1 MSFKDYFTAEN
12 KAMDNTAE
20 LRNASRSFLLQLCH
34 KSQGAGKNSPL
45 HLAPVSQESAA
56 PSFLT

>member
-12 KAMDNTAE
+12 KAMDNPAE
-20 LRNASRSFLLQLCH
+20 LGRASRGFLLQLRH
-34 KSQGAGKNSPL
+34 KFQGAGKNSPG

-56 PSFLT
+56 PSFLA